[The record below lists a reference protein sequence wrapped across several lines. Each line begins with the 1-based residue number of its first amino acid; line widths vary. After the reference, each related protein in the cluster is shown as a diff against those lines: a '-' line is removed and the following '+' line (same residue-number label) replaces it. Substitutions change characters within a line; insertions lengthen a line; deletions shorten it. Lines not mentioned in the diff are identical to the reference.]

1 MYKGFKA
8 GDKITITMVHDSNVT
23 FTLTCTKADDEN
35 GASYNQATLTVNGCI
50 ASCDIKA
57 PAGSTAFMLVG
68 VVGSNKSATTKNV
81 FGTAESPNVIKG
93 GSITLGDTKVAMTAE
108 NFLTYALPWGTG
120 KSVNAN
126 ISSNTVWN

>member
-1 MYKGFKA
+1 
-8 GDKITITMVHDSNVT
+8 
-23 FTLTCTKADDEN
+23 
-35 GASYNQATLTVNGCI
+35 
-50 ASCDIKA
+50 
-57 PAGSTAFMLVG
+57 MLVG